1 MKAKSLWHLALQ
13 EELSDI
19 IQSEI
24 GQTVLTE
31 NNYGDDNGNLYFP
44 LASHEL
50 HDQAPKF
57 EDVTSTRRNE
67 IGFLREMLD
76 RNVKTIAYDQDQG
89 FNLEAFLSQLCTL
102 NEVYGVLLKDANNSE
117 YMINPLHPLTALAIK
132 LGQVKLP
139 VKGKLIV
146 YNWKDSILRDHGVS
160 HDTRYK
166 ATMEAKWMEFI
177 GQSKNFIGKKVSERR
192 LTINKDDY
200 LEQLSGFDSL
210 KQLSLFGD
218 INYREM
224 NEVADIKML
233 LIPLQMAVGSIATP
247 FYGVSYINNPTNSPR
262 GFNTGYMISGN
273 LKSSYDSNG
282 GDVCTGSLSNTRDTG
297 WLTLN
302 RINLDSMWYGQ
313 IVSTSQSDLI
323 DFAYTAKYIASQFY
337 KIAEPEEE
345 ATDNTEQSVEDRISE
360 GRD

>member
-1 MKAKSLWHLALQ
+1 MRAKSLWHLALQ
-13 EELSDI
+13 EEVNDI

-24 GQTVLTE
+24 GQTVLSE
-31 NNYGDDNGNLYFP
+31 NSYGDDNGNLYFP

-50 HDQAPKF
+50 HDMAPKF
-57 EDVTSTRRNE
+57 ENVDSTRRE
-67 IGFLREMLD
+67 PIEFLRGMLD
-76 RNVKTIAYDQDQG
+76 RNVKTVGFDQAQG
-89 FNLEAFLSQLCTL
+89 FDLESFLATLCTL
-102 NEVYGVLLKDANNSE
+102 NEVYGVLLKDDNNRE

-139 VKGKLIV
+139 QKGKLII
-146 YNWKDSILRDHGVS
+146 YNWSDSTLRNHNVN

-166 ATMEAKWMEFI
+166 AGMEAKWMEFI

-192 LTINKDDY
+192 LTVNRDDY

-224 NEVADIKML
+224 NEVVDIKML
-233 LIPLQMAVGSIATP
+233 LVPLQMAVGSIATP
-247 FYGVSYINNPTNSPR
+247 FYGVSYINNPTTSPR
-262 GFNTGYMISGN
+262 GYNTGYMISGN

-302 RINLDSMWYGQ
+302 RINLDSMWYGN
-313 IVSTSQSDLI
+313 IVSTSKSDLI
-323 DFAYTAKYIASQFY
+323 DFSFTAKYIASQFY
-337 KIAEPEEE
+337 KITEPEAEVE
-345 ATDNTEQSVEDRISE
+345 AEQSVEDRIAG
-360 GRD
+360 GRS

>member
-13 EELSDI
+13 EEVNDI

-24 GQTVLTE
+24 GQTVLSE

-50 HDQAPKF
+50 HDMAPKF

-67 IGFLREMLD
+67 IGYLRDMLD
-76 RNVKTIAYDQDQG
+76 RNVKTIAFDQDQG
-89 FNLEAFLSQLCTL
+89 FNLESFLSQLCTL

-132 LGQVKLP
+132 LGQVTLP
-139 VKGKLIV
+139 KKGKLIV
-146 YNWKDSILRDHGVS
+146 YNWKDSVMSNNGVS
-160 HDTRYK
+160 HDRRYK
-166 ATMEAKWMEFI
+166 ASMEETWMKFI

-192 LTINKDDY
+192 LTINRDDY